1 MSYVVIRRTLAG
13 VDDTVQIC
21 LHELRDDV
29 HVAVQR
35 VRFRGLDVNNPH
47 HILVVQMAQQLQRRG
62 ERRESGEKGKVSKER
77 ERKRVC

>member
-13 VDDTVQIC
+13 VDDTVQIR

-29 HVAVQR
+29 HVAEQR
-35 VRFRGLDVNNPH
+35 VRFRGLDVNDPH
-47 HILVVQMAQQLQRRG
+47 HILVVQMAQQLQRRR
-62 ERRESGEKGKVSKER
+62 ERRESGEKGNAIKER